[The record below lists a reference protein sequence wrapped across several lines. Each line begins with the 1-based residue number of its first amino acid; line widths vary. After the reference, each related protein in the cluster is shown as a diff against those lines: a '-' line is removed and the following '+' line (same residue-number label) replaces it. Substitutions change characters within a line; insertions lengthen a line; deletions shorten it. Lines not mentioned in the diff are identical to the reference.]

1 MRKQEIPLIEASDTN
16 YNAGYK
22 IGQRCKSRIERLI
35 ETSKRKYFSITGRP
49 FEYFIRRSERMLDI
63 CRKGYGK
70 YIDEIK
76 GITDGAGVDFD
87 EYFALNFEDEVIDF
101 AEKCTTLFLKNG
113 DDVYLGHNEDWTSD
127 FIDKLYILRL
137 KQRGK
142 PNLMFLSYLGPPQFI
157 IASLN
162 SSGIAFTANSLYVT
176 HKLGVPEALMLR
188 MMADANSIKEAIK
201 DLKVKPRAMGMNS
214 MIVFKDRVVDV
225 ENSLNKSIVIDV
237 KGDCFVHTNHPL
249 KLRGEHSKNSLV
261 RYNRA
266 SEILENAD
274 DKNINLIKKI
284 LSDHRNSPDSVC
296 RHSKKNSEWATIASV
311 IIDIARMRMLIAQ
324 GNPCKN
330 KYKEY
335 RLN

>member
-35 ETSKRKYFSITGRP
+35 ETSKRKYSSITGRP

-70 YIDEIK
+70 YIEEIK

-101 AEKCTTLFLKNG
+101 AEKCTTLCLKNG
-113 DDVYLGHNEDWTSD
+113 DDVYLGHNEDWTND
-127 FIDKLYILRL
+127 FLDKLYILKL

-142 PNLMFLSYLGPPQFI
+142 PDVLFLSYLGPPQFI

-162 SSGIAFTANSLYVT
+162 SAGIAFTGNSLYIT
-176 HKLGVPEALMLR
+176 HKLGIPEALMLR
-188 MMADANSIKEAIK
+188 AMADAKNVKEAVS
-201 DLKVKPRAMGMNS
+201 DLIVKPREMGMNS
-214 MIVFKDRVVDV
+214 MIISRDKVVDV
-225 ENSLNKSIVIDV
+225 ENSLNKSAVIEV
-237 KGDCFVHTNHPL
+237 KKDWFVHTNHPL
-249 KLRGEHSKNSLV
+249 KLKGEHYKNSLV

-284 LSDHRNSPDSVC
+284 LSDHRNSPYSVC

-311 IIDIARMRMLIAQ
+311 IIDIARMRMLISH

-330 KYKEY
+330 EFREY
-335 RLN
+335 RLS